1 MNLSEM
7 ADRVASKDQLAAF
20 VHALA
25 NDLHSH
31 PEEWENA
38 TLETYLEALSVW
50 LEVKGEPPPQSPR
63 WKDIA
68 NMLIAAKIYE

>member
-1 MNLSEM
+1 MNISEM
-7 ADRVASKDQLAAF
+7 AESVASKDQLAAF

-38 TLETYLEALSVW
+38 TLETYLEALGVW
-50 LEVKGEPPPQSPR
+50 LEVKGEGPAQTPR

-68 NMLIAAKIYE
+68 HMLIAAKVYE